1 MQIFDSLNEIKSIEE
16 TSIALGNFD
25 GVHLGHQKLIKE
37 TIEIAR
43 QRGLKS
49 AVFTFSNHPRDL
61 LPNLPK
67 VKNILY
73 KHEKEELM
81 EALGGDY
88 LINIPF
94 TKEIMEMPPQEYV
107 KKIIVNKLRA
117 KSVVCGFNHNF
128 GFKACGNVDMLY
140 ELSLELD
147 FNLKVIDAFVIN
159 GQVVSSSLIRNLI
172 ATGNVD
178 ECEMYMGRPYA
189 ISGEVVIGNRLG
201 RKLGFPTSNLIIDNS
216 MVTPPNGVYVTFC
229 VYNGKRYPSVTN
241 VGVKPTIGHY
251 GKNVETHIFDFD
263 KILYG
268 KNITVE
274 FLKMLRNEIKFDS
287 VEELSEQII
296 SDCCEAKE
304 FHSTNGFL

>member
-81 EALGGDY
+81 EALGVDY

-128 GFKACGNVDMLY
+128 GFKAGGNVDMLY

-189 ISGEVVIGNRLG
+189 MSGEVVIGNRLG

-229 VYNGKRYPSVTN
+229 VDNGKRYPSVTN
-241 VGVKPTIGHY
+241 VGVKPTIGNY

>member
-1 MQIFDSLNEIKSIEE
+1 MQIFDNLNEIKSIEE

-25 GVHLGHQKLIKE
+25 GVHLGHQKLIRE
-37 TIEIAR
+37 TIEIAKE
-43 QRGLKS
+43 RGLKS

-61 LPNLPK
+61 LPNVPK

-81 EALGGDY
+81 EDLGVDY

-94 TKEIMEMPPQEYV
+94 TREIMEMPPEEYV
-107 KKIIVNKLRA
+107 KKIIVDKLHA

-128 GFKACGNVDMLY
+128 GYKASGNVDTLY
-140 ELSLELD
+140 ELSLELG
-147 FNLKVIDAFVIN
+147 FSLKVIDAFVIN
-159 GQVVSSSLIRNLI
+159 EQVVSSTLIRNLI
-172 ATGNVD
+172 ATGKVD
-178 ECEMYMGRPYA
+178 ECETYMGRPYA
-189 ISGEVVIGNRLG
+189 ISGEVVVGNRLG
-201 RKLGFPTSNLIIDNS
+201 RKLGFPTSNLVIDDS

-241 VGVKPTIGHY
+241 VGVKPTIGNY

-268 KNITVE
+268 KGITVE
-274 FLKMLRNEIKFDS
+274 FLDMLRDEKKFDN

-296 SDCCEAKE
+296 SDCATAKE
-304 FHSTNGFL
+304 FHKKNGFL

>member
-61 LPNLPK
+61 LPYLPK

-81 EALGGDY
+81 EALGVDY

-128 GFKACGNVDMLY
+128 GFKAGGNVDMLY
-140 ELSLELD
+140 ELSLELG

-241 VGVKPTIGHY
+241 VGVKPTIGNY

-263 KILYG
+263 KIF
-268 KNITVE
+268 K
-274 FLKMLRNEIKFDS
+274 D
-287 VEELSEQII
+287 
-296 SDCCEAKE
+296 
-304 FHSTNGFL
+304 